1 MSKKKT
7 PPGEQKF
14 MPIDEF
20 LKELED
26 PKPEPEKSEPV
37 SEVPKG
43 RVVVPTLS
51 TNGSRDY
58 QKLLDAYRCVEGIEL
73 EVRHHDDM
81 VSVRRQL
88 VAEFPYAASIID
100 TMLMPTFRRVSAGKT
115 GIVIEPTLL
124 HGGPGLGKSRFAR
137 RLCELLGL
145 HTKTVCVAASADD
158 QIFGLSKGWSS
169 AHGSVMLDACRDGLC
184 ANPVVIL
191 DEIDKT
197 ITVSHNG
204 NVQNKILPLLE
215 KSENAS
221 YHEPFLAVPCDFS
234 LVGWI
239 LTANS
244 LDTLSA
250 PLRSRLRVLQM
261 PEPSAEHVPAIVNA
275 MLKDIVQEQEM
286 DEVWLRKLDG
296 IELEALQRAYQK
308 HRSIRVLRR
317 QLDAVL
323 DARPMTMH

>member
-7 PPGEQKF
+7 PPGEQQF

-26 PKPEPEKSEPV
+26 TKPEPESQKP
-37 SEVPKG
+37 EVPKG
-43 RVVVPTLS
+43 RVVVPNLGTS
-51 TNGSRDY
+51 GSRDY
-58 QKLLDAYRCVEGIEL
+58 QKLLDAYRCIDGIEL
-73 EVRHHDDM
+73 EVRHHDDI

-88 VAEFPYAASIID
+88 VAEFPYATRIID

-137 RLCELLGL
+137 RFCELLGL

-184 ANPVVIL
+184 ANPVIVL

-197 ITVSHNG
+197 ISTSHNG

-215 KSENAS
+215 RSENQS

-244 LDTLSA
+244 LDTISA

-261 PEPSAEHVPAIVNA
+261 PEPQAEHVPAIVQA
-275 MLKDIVQEQEM
+275 MLKDIAQEQEL
-286 DEVWLRKLDG
+286 DDVWLPKLD
-296 IELEALQRAYQK
+296 ILELEALQRAYGK
-308 HRSIRVLRR
+308 HNSIRVLRR

-323 DARPMTMH
+323 DARQMTMH

>member
-14 MPIDEF
+14 MPIEEF

-26 PKPEPEKSEPV
+26 PKLEPEPQKP
-37 SEVPKG
+37 EVPKG
-43 RVVVPTLS
+43 RVVVPNLGTS
-51 TNGSRDY
+51 GSRDY
-58 QKLLDAYRCVEGIEL
+58 QKLIEPYRAIDGIEL
-73 EVRHHDDM
+73 EVRHHDDL
-81 VSVRRQL
+81 VSVRRQM
-88 VAEFPYAASIID
+88 VEEFPYATRIID
-100 TMLMPTFRRVSAGKT
+100 TLLMPTFRRVSAGKT

-137 RLCELLGL
+137 RFCELLGL

-184 ANPVVIL
+184 ANPVIVL

-215 KSENAS
+215 KSENGS

-244 LDTLSA
+244 VETISA

-261 PEPSAEHVPAIVNA
+261 PEPQAEHVPAIVQA
-275 MLKDIVQEQEM
+275 MLKDIAQEQEL
-286 DEVWLRKLDG
+286 DDVWLPKLD
-296 IELEALQRAYQK
+296 ILELEALQRAYVK

-323 DARPMTMH
+323 DARQMTMH

>member
-1 MSKKKT
+1 MMSKKTT
-7 PPGEQKF
+7 PPGEQEF
-14 MPIDEF
+14 ISVDEF
-20 LKELED
+20 LKELEAF
-26 PKPEPEKSEPV
+26 KPDTQCQKPDE
-37 SEVPKG
+37 PKG
-43 RVVVPTLS
+43 HVVVPHFGR
-51 TNGSRDY
+51 NGSRDY
-58 QKLLDAYRCVEGIEL
+58 QKLVDLYRCVEGIEL
-73 EVRHHDDM
+73 EVRHHDDI

-88 VAEFPYAASIID
+88 VAEFPYAARVIE

-137 RLCELLGL
+137 RFCELLGL
-145 HTKTVCVAASADD
+145 HAKTVCVAASADD
-158 QIFGLSKGWSS
+158 QIFGLSRGWSS
-169 AHGSVMLDACRDGLC
+169 AHGSVMLDACREGVC
-184 ANPVVIL
+184 ANPVIVL

-197 ITVSHNG
+197 ISTSHNG

-234 LVGWI
+234 FVGWI

-244 LDTLSA
+244 LDTISA

-261 PEPSAEHVPAIVNA
+261 PEPSAEHVPAVVNA
-275 MLKDIVQEQEM
+275 MMKDIAREQEL
-286 DEVWLRKLDG
+286 DEAWLPKPDALELD
-296 IELEALQRAYQK
+296 ILQRAYNQHK
-308 HRSIRVLRR
+308 SIRVLRR
-317 QLDAVL
+317 QLDAIL